1 MPSPRTSSLQTGDDA
16 RELRADLLEAE
27 QPRARRRLPAAP
39 LPVRLKTSPVLRR
52 LVPSRLALAVAA
64 VSAERDWDTSPEAR
78 ERGLLAM
85 RAIVGGTR
93 REKEAPELA
102 RQMAIETGVRESML
116 WQPWPTPLLGE
127 ESDANLRRA
136 AGSGRGVLVSNCHLG
151 PFNMVISV
159 YRRVDRA
166 PHILAAPWMFEPLAP
181 GAWGRR
187 TARWLESGR
196 AAGARWVRTTAG
208 AFATATALLESK
220 ALVLI
225 AFDVPGSRTT
235 RFLGKPVDLASG
247 TARLAVATNS
257 LVLPVRVR
265 REGTRTHLDYAPA
278 LDPGEFF
285 DADELHD
292 VLAARHEEWILE
304 EPEALEDPRRPG
316 AWEGQADAGAWVRP
330 IRPRSAEER

>member
-1 MPSPRTSSLQTGDDA
+1 MSSPRTSSRQTGDAA

-27 QPRARRRLPAAP
+27 QPLARRRLPGAP
-39 LPVRLKTSPVLRR
+39 LRVRLKTSPGLRR
-52 LVPSRLALAVAA
+52 LVPSRLALAV
-64 VSAERDWDTSPEAR
+64 SARRAEHVWRTSPEAR
-78 ERGLLAM
+78 ERELLAM
-85 RAIVGGTR
+85 QAIVGGTR
-93 REKEAPELA
+93 REEEAPALA
-102 RQMAIETGVRESML
+102 RLMAIETAVRESML
-116 WQPWPTPLLGE
+116 WQPWPTPLLDE

-166 PHILAAPWMFEPLAP
+166 PHILSAPWMFEPLAP

-208 AFATATALLESK
+208 AFATASALLENK

-278 LDPGEFF
+278 LDPRDLS
-285 DADELHD
+285 DAEELHD

-316 AWEGQADAGAWVRP
+316 AWEGRADAGGWVRATAP
-330 IRPRSAEER
+330 QER